1 MSDITRLAFA
11 QLTDADRL
19 AVQLIRPRL
28 PEVERMLHPTVV
40 RIIWPTQPTIVDGR
54 AFQETAAV
62 VAKLFA
68 GASTELARL
77 RAMHRDLL

>member
-1 MSDITRLAFA
+1 MSDTTQLAFA
-11 QLTDADRL
+11 QLTNADAL
-19 AVQLIRPRL
+19 VVQLIRPRI
-28 PEVERMLHPTVV
+28 PAVERVLHPTVV
-40 RIIWPTQPTIVDGR
+40 RIVWPTQPTVVD
-54 AFQETAAV
+54 AQTFQETAGI